1 MTEAHLFPTKN
12 VNAGKHLTCVREIKK
27 KCMLEECLIPS
38 VYYGRGKV
46 MNGMGYCRVGRVKE
60 LYWIERTINQKG
72 YFTSTVL
79 HQHLLGANAIVQQD
93 SSVFD
98 GLDVTVTR
106 AEPKGWLT
114 GRYIFLW
121 LNLVSVFMK
130 YMFKCSHSQCMFLV
144 SDIVCSHPTNTL
156 LKPTGFAV
164 NSFLKDWWIILW
176 SNHLCN
182 QPQCAAV
189 PEEGPRG
196 LMMWI
201 TEIWLVTPLHDTN
214 GLLKYFSIHLNLRCG
229 SHLLIGLSFFHSQCN
244 SIHFTTDLNPMCSF
258 DLSCAHIL

>member
-1 MTEAHLFPTKN
+1 MAKRQRQQTVGDWKRVLQMDYFWFEVLRPRER
-12 VNAGKHLTCVREIKK
+12 TCVREIKK

-98 GLDVTVTR
+98 G
-106 AEPKGWLT
+106 
-114 GRYIFLW
+114 
-121 LNLVSVFMK
+121 VSHHHSWTPGMIDRTLHFSVAQPSECFHE
-130 YMFKCSHSQCMFLV
+130 KCSHSHCTFLV
-144 SDIVCSHPTNTL
+144 CDIVCNHPTNTL
-156 LKPTGFAV
+156 LKPTGFAG

-182 QPQCAAV
+182 QSQYAAV
-189 PEEGPRG
+189 PEEGTRRVM
-196 LMMWI
+196 LWI
-201 TEIWLVTPLHDTN
+201 TETWLVTPLPDTN
-214 GLLKYFSIHLNLRCG
+214 EHTK
-229 SHLLIGLSFFHSQCN
+229 SFTCC
-244 SIHFTTDLNPMCSF
+244 LY
-258 DLSCAHIL
+258 